1 MYPDLKLFIGGEWRK
16 TASDLPVVNPATE
29 EEIGRLPRAGI
40 NDLDDALDAAENGL
54 RIWRRTAPRDR
65 SDIIMRAAGL
75 MRDRQEE
82 IAQTITAEHGKPFM
96 FSLQI
101 MSLLIWPQVTLSSP
115 LETAEVILSMLQA

>member
-82 IAQTITAEHGKPFM
+82 IAQTKNPDATA
-96 FSLQI
+96 S
-101 MSLLIWPQVTLSSP
+101 
-115 LETAEVILSMLQA
+115 